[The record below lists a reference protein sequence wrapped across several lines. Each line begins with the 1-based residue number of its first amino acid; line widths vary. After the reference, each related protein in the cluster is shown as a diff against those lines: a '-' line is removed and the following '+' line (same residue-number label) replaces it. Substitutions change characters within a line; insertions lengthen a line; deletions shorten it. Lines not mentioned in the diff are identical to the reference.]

1 MQAVLDATL
10 KLVAGNDKEAAAA
23 SATLLDSAMSSSVLL
38 FRQVLSSLLTS
49 YSDCYASASEGTS
62 SAELE
67 QLVDEAL
74 CKFVRSSFAFL
85 LVTAAEDAT
94 RVARDQSRAI
104 GADEGIDSLS
114 LGDALELLVNNVWVV
129 GTIVRSNALTGDLHI
144 EHAKPGAGTA
154 GAANNRGGAISSTVT
169 VLHKS
174 SSRLRPVP
182 SSTAK
187 VRQADTGSAP
197 VTPAQ
202 PGPSASAEEAAMK
215 KLFADLQTLVF
226 GDGSFSR
233 SSHNKLASKH
243 RRSQMNTRCEL
254 DYSSFDVQLPTCE
267 NDHLC
272 DVVRVPSTSA
282 GFMCSYCSKL
292 HPSSPDPSESSASGA
307 PEGTAYKWTCA
318 ACHYDVCLTCF
329 PHPSY
334 PKDGVEL
341 KPGRGHNSAAAST
354 SKHGRTATVEP
365 AGTSSVP
372 TSGVRC
378 SICLMGGDEV
388 AYCKVRAEASVTST
402 EVSRVSR
409 GSVIDV
415 IDVPG
420 SDFFELISVPGY
432 VKKLPGCLG
441 HWKRLP
447 RDRYMLYEEE
457 SVSIYAGEVELS
469 RSANAVGKVHSD
481 SVGGHAEQES
491 SPEATA
497 TRVLELLIEYDD
509 ALKARFSQFVEET
522 GVHDGADHV
531 QDKLVAVLR
540 AVRDLFN
547 KVGFARINLYGI
559 LRLIHDSKWL
569 SQTATPLGE
578 MVMTSLDTFDDPVD
592 DYFIASERVP
602 VPTPSGGSAAAA
614 AKGVSLLPAA
624 QNHSA
629 TELFALLVQ
638 PGLALKQRIS
648 MLVVSNAFFLV
659 TEVLTGLAEKRITTP
674 DCKATST
681 ELLAQ
686 EVVSLVANSAQ
697 HALLNG
703 YFYRVMIVRAAVRAK
718 LAMALFFHR

>member
-10 KLVAGNDKEAAAA
+10 KLVAGSDKEAAAT

-49 YSDCYASASEGTS
+49 YSDRYASASEGTS
-62 SAELE
+62 FAELE

-74 CKFVRSSFAFL
+74 CRFVRSSFAFL
-85 LVTAAEDAT
+85 LVTAAEDAA
-94 RVARDQSRAI
+94 RVARNQSRAI
-104 GADEGIDSLS
+104 GASEGIDSLS

-144 EHAKPGAGTA
+144 EHTKPGAGAA
-154 GAANNRGGAISSTVT
+154 GAANNRGGAIGSTVT

-197 VTPAQ
+197 LTPVQ
-202 PGPSASAEEAAMK
+202 PGPSASAVEAATK
-215 KLFADLQTLVF
+215 KLFGDLQTLAF
-226 GDGSFSR
+226 GDGSVSR
-233 SSHNKLASKH
+233 SSHSEISLKH
-243 RRSQMNTRCEL
+243 RRAQREQEDELASAGFDITVQNPACEHG
-254 DYSSFDVQLPTCE
+254 
-267 NDHLC
+267 HLC

-292 HPSSPDPSESSASGA
+292 HPSSPDPTESSAAGA
-307 PEGTAYKWTCA
+307 PEGTAFKWTCA

-341 KPGRGHNSAAAST
+341 KPARGHSSAAAHT
-354 SKHGRTATVEP
+354 TKHGRTATVEP
-365 AGTSSVP
+365 AATSSLPVA
-372 TSGVRC
+372 GVRC
-378 SICLMGGDEV
+378 SICLMGGEDV
-388 AYCKVRAEASVTST
+388 AYCKVRAEPSVSSA

-420 SDFFELISVPGY
+420 SDFFELVSVPGY

-469 RSANAVGKVHSD
+469 RSANAVDKMHPD
-481 SVGGHAEQES
+481 SMSEHAEQES
-491 SPEATA
+491 SSEATA

-531 QDKLVAVLR
+531 RDKLVAVLR

-547 KVGFARINLYGI
+547 KVGSVRVNLHGI

-569 SQTATPLGE
+569 FRPL
-578 MVMTSLDTFDDPVD
+578 
-592 DYFIASERVP
+592 R
-602 VPTPSGGSAAAA
+602 
-614 AKGVSLLPAA
+614 
-624 QNHSA
+624 
-629 TELFALLVQ
+629 
-638 PGLALKQRIS
+638 R
-648 MLVVSNAFFLV
+648 
-659 TEVLTGLAEKRITTP
+659 
-674 DCKATST
+674 
-681 ELLAQ
+681 
-686 EVVSLVANSAQ
+686 
-697 HALLNG
+697 
-703 YFYRVMIVRAAVRAK
+703 
-718 LAMALFFHR
+718 